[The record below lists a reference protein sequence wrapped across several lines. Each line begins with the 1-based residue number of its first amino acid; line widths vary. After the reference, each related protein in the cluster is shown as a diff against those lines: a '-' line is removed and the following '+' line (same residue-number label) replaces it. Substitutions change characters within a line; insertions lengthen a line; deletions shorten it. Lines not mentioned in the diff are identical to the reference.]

1 MHDQQVKI
9 VITHKHSERFAAV
22 HWTDSKGQTKISNI
36 CDACDG
42 NIKVPAAVRK
52 FAQAW
57 VDA

>member
-1 MHDQQVKI
+1 MKI

-22 HWTDSKGQTKISNI
+22 HWTDSKGQTKIANI